1 MQTCLAG
8 GRVVLNSLS
17 LSPFL
22 LRAHPPGDSLCC
34 FWATQRRKDIT
45 SYPIKYPY
53 IKASINFFFFTVSI
67 LKPLTDIDY
76 FIITFQCF
84 TFFFVLFL
92 CNIKM
97 VNFKKFSLRKP
108 RPRENRGSGCI
119 HFLGQ
124 T

>member
-53 IKASINFFFFTVSI
+53 IKASINFFF
-67 LKPLTDIDY
+67 LYCIDSQAFNRHRLFY
-76 FIITFQCF
+76 NNISMLY
-84 TFFFVLFL
+84 FFFGPIFVQYKNGEFQEVF
-92 CNIKM
+92 I
-97 VNFKKFSLRKP
+97 
-108 RPRENRGSGCI
+108 
-119 HFLGQ
+119 